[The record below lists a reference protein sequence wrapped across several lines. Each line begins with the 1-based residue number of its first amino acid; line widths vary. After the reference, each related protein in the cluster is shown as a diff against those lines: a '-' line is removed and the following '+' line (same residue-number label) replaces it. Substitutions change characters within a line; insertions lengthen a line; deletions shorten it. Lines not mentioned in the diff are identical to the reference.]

1 MNIKTKV
8 TISLLS
14 AMLSACSTQPVD
26 KVSSKAFDSEVSV
39 TAISTDDLSSIAGLT
54 RSKAG
59 KTLKL
64 VRIMEGGA
72 CNEKQQGA
80 VGMFN
85 LYANL
90 EDIVRIKQ
98 QQGPAI
104 FTEFESRIENF
115 SMRALQK
122 AVDKMDF
129 NSDTQSKNAIQQQ
142 LAKRLGYLFSRSIRD
157 DIAKF
162 ELETTLSTEVLLH
175 SDSMTIYQNNCDIP
189 HGH

>member
-1 MNIKTKV
+1 MNITRKV
-8 TISLLS
+8 TISILL
-14 AMLSACSTQPVD
+14 AMLSACATQPVD
-26 KVSSKAFDSEVSV
+26 KVSSNAVDSEVSV
-39 TAISTDDLSSIAGLT
+39 TTLSTDELSGLT
-54 RSKAG
+54 TIKAG

-90 EDIVRIKQ
+90 EDIGRIKQ

-122 AVDKMDF
+122 AVDKIDF
-129 NSDTQSKNAIQQQ
+129 NSDAQSKNAIQQQ
-142 LAKRLGYLFSRSIRD
+142 LAEKLNRLFISSIAT
-157 DIAKF
+157 DIAIF
-162 ELETTLSTEVLLH
+162 EVDTGLIIDEQFRL
-175 SDSMTIYQNNCDIP
+175 DSMMIYQSHCEIQ
-189 HGH
+189 HAH